1 MSGVDDLATQLA
13 SMAPELLPESYVF
26 LSLPEAVYGQQADL
40 EPIAAI
46 MEAEGLTLIIPQ
58 VIADGRQLGYAAV
71 FRKITLNVHSSL
83 ESVGLTAAVAT
94 QLAAC
99 GISANVV
106 AGYYHD
112 HLFVPDD
119 RAAEAL
125 RALQEIAH

>member
-1 MSGVDDLATQLA
+1 MSGENDLATLLS

-26 LSLPEAVYGQQADL
+26 VSFADGVYGQHANL

-46 MEAEGLTLIIPQ
+46 REAEGLTLIIPRAL
-58 VIADGRQLGYAAV
+58 ADGRQLAYAAV
-71 FRKITLNVHSSL
+71 FRQITLNVHSSL

-94 QLAAC
+94 KLAAY

-106 AGYYHD
+106 AGYFHD

-125 RALQEIAH
+125 RALDAITQ